1 MQIVVLNTRVAI
13 MIDIAARA
21 SFVTGFIR
29 RNIVCRITR
38 ILLPLINELADI
50 FLWTTAA
57 QDH

>member
-1 MQIVVLNTRVAI
+1 MKIVVLNTRVAI
-13 MIDIAARA
+13 MIDIAAPA

-29 RNIVCRITR
+29 RNIFCRITR